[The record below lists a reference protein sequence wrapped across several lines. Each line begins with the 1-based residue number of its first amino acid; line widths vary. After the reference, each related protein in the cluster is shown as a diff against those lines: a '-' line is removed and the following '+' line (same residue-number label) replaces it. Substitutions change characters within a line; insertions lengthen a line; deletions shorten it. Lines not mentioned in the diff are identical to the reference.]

1 MSAQVKAVAR
11 RRRDRA
17 DEPTATRALQ
27 ALQSDHVHVRQ
38 ERCLLV
44 RNRNA
49 ECLRCAQA
57 CTSGCISYNEQ
68 TKMLEID
75 QARCVGCGTCATA
88 CPTCALEARDPNDT
102 ELLARLQDALNA
114 SASKTVA
121 IACEK
126 AGIAQD
132 ERAVRLTCLGRIDES
147 ALLQLAAWGAREV
160 TLTCGSCSACEHKP
174 GRAVVEEVC
183 ESANTL
189 LGLWGST
196 MHVELKEVERAAE
209 PTGLPAQET
218 RADRTATHGK
228 IAQVDQQIRTACAD
242 RAATQ
247 SAIEQADQQIR
258 TAGTDN
264 AVEQGTATRDEG
276 RLDFSDETDAGRTAT
291 QSEVEQVNQLIQSA
305 GAGKVAE
312 HDTATRDEDRPN
324 LSDEASNGEA
334 TTTDQVNRPL
344 KRLKVMAD
352 GTLPHF
358 VPDRRERLLDALA
371 DLGEGPTDS
380 RAMARTRLWGH
391 VVIDTDKCTS
401 CRMCATF
408 CPTGAI
414 VKFDAP
420 DGTFGVDHYAADC
433 VKCLCCQ
440 TICRAQAIVVEDAV
454 PANVLVNA
462 VPERHVMRPVR
473 VPKGGVHSIMNSMR
487 DLLGLPEVFER

>member
-1 MSAQVKAVAR
+1 MSAQVKAMAR
-11 RRRDRA
+11 RRRDQA
-17 DEPTATRALQ
+17 DEPSVTRALQ
-27 ALQSDHVHVRQ
+27 ALQSDHVHVCQ

-68 TKMLEID
+68 TKMLDID

-102 ELLARLQDALNA
+102 ELLACLQGALNA
-114 SASKTVA
+114 SASKRVA
-121 IACEK
+121 IVCEK
-126 AGIAQD
+126 AGIAQN
-132 ERAVRLTCLGRIDES
+132 ECTVRLTCLGRIDES
-147 ALLQLAAWGAREV
+147 ALIQLAAWGAREV
-160 TLTCGSCSACEHKP
+160 TLTCGACNACEHKP
-174 GRAVVEEVC
+174 GRTVVEEVC

-189 LGLWGST
+189 LGLWDGT
-196 MHVELKEVERAAE
+196 MHVELKEVGPAAE

-228 IAQVDQQIRTACAD
+228 IAQVDQQIQTACAD
-242 RAATQ
+242 
-247 SAIEQADQQIR
+247 
-258 TAGTDN
+258 
-264 AVEQGTATRDEG
+264 
-276 RLDFSDETDAGRTAT
+276 
-291 QSEVEQVNQLIQSA
+291 
-305 GAGKVAE
+305 KVAE
-312 HDTATRDEDRPN
+312 HDTATRDGGRPN
-324 LSDEASNGEA
+324 LSAEASDDKA
-334 TTTDQVNRPL
+334 DATDQVDRPL

-371 DLGEGPTDS
+371 DLGEGPMDS
-380 RAMARTRLWGH
+380 QAMARTRLWGH

-420 DGTFGVDHYAADC
+420 DGTFGIDHYAADC

-440 TICRAQAIVVEDAV
+440 TICRSQAIVVEDTV

-462 VPERHVMRPVR
+462 VPERHVMHPVR

>member
-1 MSAQVKAVAR
+1 MSAQVKAMAR
-11 RRRDRA
+11 RRRDQA
-17 DEPTATRALQ
+17 DEPTVTRALQ
-27 ALQSDHVHVRQ
+27 ALQSDHVHVCQ

-68 TKMLEID
+68 TKMLDID

-102 ELLARLQDALNA
+102 ELLACLQGALNA
-114 SASKTVA
+114 SASKRVA
-121 IACEK
+121 IVCEK
-126 AGIAQD
+126 AGIAQN
-132 ERAVRLTCLGRIDES
+132 ECTVRLTCLGRIDES
-147 ALLQLAAWGAREV
+147 ALIQLAAWGAREV
-160 TLTCGSCSACEHKP
+160 TLTCGACNACEHKP
-174 GRAVVEEVC
+174 GRTVVEEVC

-189 LGLWGST
+189 LGLWDGT
-196 MHVELKEVERAAE
+196 MHVELKEVGPAAE

-228 IAQVDQQIRTACAD
+228 IAQVDQQIQTACAD
-242 RAATQ
+242 RTATQ
-247 SAIEQADQQIR
+247 SAI
-258 TAGTDN
+258 
-264 AVEQGTATRDEG
+264 
-276 RLDFSDETDAGRTAT
+276 
-291 QSEVEQVNQLIQSA
+291 EQVNQLIQSA
-305 GAGKVAE
+305 DAGKVAE
-312 HDTATRDEDRPN
+312 HDTATRDGDRPN
-324 LSDEASNGEA
+324 LSAEASDDKA
-334 TTTDQVNRPL
+334 AATDQVDRPL

-371 DLGEGPTDS
+371 DLGEGPMDS
-380 RAMARTRLWGH
+380 QAMARTRLWGH

-420 DGTFGVDHYAADC
+420 DGTFGIDHYAADC

-440 TICRAQAIVVEDAV
+440 TICRSQAIVVEDTV

-462 VPERHVMRPVR
+462 VPERHVMHPVR

>member
-1 MSAQVKAVAR
+1 MSAQVKAMAR
-11 RRRDRA
+11 RRRDQA
-17 DEPTATRALQ
+17 DEPTVTRALQ
-27 ALQSDHVHVRQ
+27 ALQSDHVHVCQ

-68 TKMLEID
+68 TKMLDID

-102 ELLARLQDALNA
+102 ELLARLQGALTA
-114 SASKTVA
+114 SASKRVA
-121 IACEK
+121 IVCEK
-126 AGIAQD
+126 AGIAQN
-132 ERAVRLTCLGRIDES
+132 ECTVRLTCLGRIDES
-147 ALLQLAAWGAREV
+147 ALIQLAAWGAREV
-160 TLTCGSCSACEHKP
+160 TLTCGACNACEHKP
-174 GRAVVEEVC
+174 GRTVVEEVC

-189 LGLWGST
+189 LGLWDGT
-196 MHVELKEVERAAE
+196 MHVELKEVGPAAE

-228 IAQVDQQIRTACAD
+228 IAQVDQQIQTACAD
-242 RAATQ
+242 RTATQ
-247 SAIEQADQQIR
+247 SAI
-258 TAGTDN
+258 
-264 AVEQGTATRDEG
+264 
-276 RLDFSDETDAGRTAT
+276 
-291 QSEVEQVNQLIQSA
+291 EQVNQLIQSA

-312 HDTATRDEDRPN
+312 HDTATRDGDRPN
-324 LSDEASNGEA
+324 LSTEASDDKA
-334 TTTDQVNRPL
+334 AATDQVDRPL

-380 RAMARTRLWGH
+380 QAMARTRLWGH

-420 DGTFGVDHYAADC
+420 DGTFGIDHYAADC

-440 TICRAQAIVVEDAV
+440 TICRSQAIVVEDTV

-462 VPERHVMRPVR
+462 VPERHVMHPVR

>member
-1 MSAQVKAVAR
+1 MSAQVKAMAR
-11 RRRDRA
+11 RRRDQA
-17 DEPTATRALQ
+17 DEPTVTRALQ
-27 ALQSDHVHVRQ
+27 ALQSDHVHVCQ

-68 TKMLEID
+68 TKMLDID

-102 ELLARLQDALNA
+102 ELLACLQGALNA
-114 SASKTVA
+114 SASKRVA
-121 IACEK
+121 IVCEK
-126 AGIAQD
+126 AGIAQN
-132 ERAVRLTCLGRIDES
+132 ECTVRLTCLGRIDES
-147 ALLQLAAWGAREV
+147 ALIQLAAWGAREV
-160 TLTCGSCSACEHKP
+160 TLTCGACNACEHKP
-174 GRAVVEEVC
+174 GRTVVEEVC

-189 LGLWGST
+189 LGLWDGT
-196 MHVELKEVERAAE
+196 MHVELKEVGPAAE

-228 IAQVDQQIRTACAD
+228 IAQVDQQIQTACAD
-242 RAATQ
+242 RTATQ
-247 SAIEQADQQIR
+247 SAI
-258 TAGTDN
+258 
-264 AVEQGTATRDEG
+264 
-276 RLDFSDETDAGRTAT
+276 
-291 QSEVEQVNQLIQSA
+291 EQVNQLIQSA
-305 GAGKVAE
+305 GASKVAE
-312 HDTATRDEDRPN
+312 HDTATRDGDRPN
-324 LSDEASNGEA
+324 LSAEASDDKA
-334 TTTDQVNRPL
+334 AATDQVDRPL

-371 DLGEGPTDS
+371 DLGEGPTNS
-380 RAMARTRLWGH
+380 QTMARTRLWGH

-420 DGTFGVDHYAADC
+420 DGTFGIDHYAADC

-440 TICRAQAIVVEDAV
+440 TICRSQAIVVEDTV

-462 VPERHVMRPVR
+462 VPERHVMHPVR

>member
-68 TKMLEID
+68 TKMLDID

-102 ELLARLQDALNA
+102 ELLARLQGALNA

-160 TLTCGSCSACEHKP
+160 ALTCGPCDTCEHKP
-174 GRAVVEEVC
+174 GRTVVEEVR
-183 ESANTL
+183 ESANAL
-189 LGLWGST
+189 LGLWDST

-209 PTGLPAQET
+209 QNAPHAQKT
-218 RADRTATHGK
+218 DTSNASA
-228 IAQVDQQIRTACAD
+228 
-242 RAATQ
+242 Q
-247 SAIEQADQQIR
+247 SASGQVDQQIR

-264 AVEQGTATRDEG
+264 AVKRGTTTQDEG
-276 RLDFSDETDAGRTAT
+276 RLDFSDETDAGRTVA
-291 QSEVEQVNQLIQSA
+291 QNEVEQVNQLIQSA
-305 GAGKVAE
+305 GADKVAE
-312 HDTATRDEDRPN
+312 QGTATRDGDGAN
-324 LSDEASNGEA
+324 LSDEVNDGEA
-334 TTTDQVNRPL
+334 TTTDQVDRPL

-371 DLGEGPTDS
+371 DLGEGPSDS
-380 RAMARTRLWGH
+380 QAMARTRLWGH

-440 TICRAQAIVVEDAV
+440 AICRTQAIVVEDAV

>member
-1 MSAQVKAVAR
+1 MSAQVKAMAR
-11 RRRDRA
+11 RRRDCA

-27 ALQSDHVHVRQ
+27 ALQSDHVHVCQ

-68 TKMLEID
+68 TKMLDID
-75 QARCVGCGTCATA
+75 QARCMGCGTCATA

-102 ELLARLQDALNA
+102 ELLARLQGALNA

-160 TLTCGSCSACEHKP
+160 TLTCGPCNACEHKP
-174 GRAVVEEVC
+174 GRVVVEEVC

-189 LGLWGST
+189 LSLWDST

-209 PTGLPAQET
+209 QAGLPVQET
-218 RADRTATHGK
+218 DTDGTATQSEIERADQQIQAADTGRAATHGEIAQLGQQLQTACADRTAIQSET
-228 IAQVDQQIRTACAD
+228 AQVDQQI
-242 RAATQ
+242 Q
-247 SAIEQADQQIR
+247 
-258 TAGTDN
+258 TAGTDKV
-264 AVEQGTATRDEG
+264 AEQSTATRDG
-276 RLDFSDETDAGRTAT
+276 D
-291 QSEVEQVNQLIQSA
+291 
-305 GAGKVAE
+305 GA
-312 HDTATRDEDRPN
+312 N
-324 LSDEASNGEA
+324 LSDEASDGE
-334 TTTDQVNRPL
+334 TTATDQVDRPL

-414 VKFDAP
+414 VKFDTP

>member
-1 MSAQVKAVAR
+1 MSAQVKAMAR
-11 RRRDRA
+11 RRRDQA
-17 DEPTATRALQ
+17 DEPTVTRALQ
-27 ALQSDHVHVRQ
+27 ALQSDHVHVCQ

-68 TKMLEID
+68 TKMLDID

-102 ELLARLQDALNA
+102 ELLACLQGALNA
-114 SASKTVA
+114 SASKRVA
-121 IACEK
+121 IVCEK
-126 AGIAQD
+126 AGIAQN
-132 ERAVRLTCLGRIDES
+132 ECTVRLTCLGRIDES
-147 ALLQLAAWGAREV
+147 ALIQLAAWGAREV
-160 TLTCGSCSACEHKP
+160 TLTCGACNACEHKP
-174 GRAVVEEVC
+174 GRTVVEEVC

-189 LGLWGST
+189 LGLWDGT
-196 MHVELKEVERAAE
+196 MHVELKEVGPAAE

-228 IAQVDQQIRTACAD
+228 IAQVDQQIQTACAD
-242 RAATQ
+242 RTATQ
-247 SAIEQADQQIR
+247 SAI
-258 TAGTDN
+258 
-264 AVEQGTATRDEG
+264 
-276 RLDFSDETDAGRTAT
+276 
-291 QSEVEQVNQLIQSA
+291 EQVNQLIQSA
-305 GAGKVAE
+305 DAGKVAE
-312 HDTATRDEDRPN
+312 HDTATRDGDRPN
-324 LSDEASNGEA
+324 LSAEASDDKA
-334 TTTDQVNRPL
+334 AATDQVDRPL

-371 DLGEGPTDS
+371 DLGEGPTNS
-380 RAMARTRLWGH
+380 QTMARTRLWGH

-420 DGTFGVDHYAADC
+420 DGTFGIDHYAADC

-440 TICRAQAIVVEDAV
+440 TICRSQAIVVEDTV

-462 VPERHVMRPVR
+462 VPERHVMHPVR

>member
-1 MSAQVKAVAR
+1 MSAQVKAMAR

-17 DEPTATRALQ
+17 DEPTVTRALQ
-27 ALQSDHVHVRQ
+27 ALQSDHVHVCQ

-68 TKMLEID
+68 TKMIDID

-102 ELLARLQDALNA
+102 ELLACLQGALNA
-114 SASKTVA
+114 SASKRVA
-121 IACEK
+121 IVCEK
-126 AGIAQD
+126 AGIAQN
-132 ERAVRLTCLGRIDES
+132 ECTLRLTCLGRIDES
-147 ALLQLAAWGAREV
+147 ALIQLAAWGAREV
-160 TLTCGSCSACEHKP
+160 TLTCGACNACEHKP
-174 GRAVVEEVC
+174 GRTVVEEVC

-189 LGLWGST
+189 LGLWDGT
-196 MHVELKEVERAAE
+196 MHVELKEVGPAAE

-218 RADRTATHGK
+218 RADSTATHGK
-228 IAQVDQQIRTACAD
+228 IAQVDQQIQTACAD
-242 RAATQ
+242 RTATQ
-247 SAIEQADQQIR
+247 SAIEQ
-258 TAGTDN
+258 
-264 AVEQGTATRDEG
+264 
-276 RLDFSDETDAGRTAT
+276 
-291 QSEVEQVNQLIQSA
+291 VNQLIQTA
-305 GAGKVAE
+305 CAGKVAE
-312 HDTATRDEDRPN
+312 HDTATRDGDRPN
-324 LSDEASNGEA
+324 LSAEASDDKA
-334 TTTDQVNRPL
+334 AATDQVDRPL

-371 DLGEGPTDS
+371 DLGEGPMDS
-380 RAMARTRLWGH
+380 QAMARTRLWGH

-420 DGTFGVDHYAADC
+420 DGTFGIDHYAADC

-440 TICRAQAIVVEDAV
+440 TICRSQAIVVEDTV

-462 VPERHVMRPVR
+462 VPERHVMHPVR

>member
-17 DEPTATRALQ
+17 DEPTVTHALQ
-27 ALQSDHVHVRQ
+27 ALQSDHVHVCQ

-68 TKMLEID
+68 TKMLDID

-102 ELLARLQDALNA
+102 ELLARLQGALTT
-114 SASKTVA
+114 SASKRIA

-126 AGIAQD
+126 AGVPQD
-132 ERAVRLTCLGRIDES
+132 ECTVRLTCLGRIDES

-160 TLTCGSCSACEHKP
+160 TLTCGACNACEHKP
-174 GRAVVEEVC
+174 GRTVVEEVC
-183 ESANTL
+183 KSANTL
-189 LGLWGST
+189 LGLWDST
-196 MHVELKEVERAAE
+196 MHVELKEVGPAAE

-228 IAQVDQQIRTACAD
+228 IAQVDQQIQTACAD
-242 RAATQ
+242 RTATQ
-247 SAIEQADQQIR
+247 SAI
-258 TAGTDN
+258 
-264 AVEQGTATRDEG
+264 
-276 RLDFSDETDAGRTAT
+276 
-291 QSEVEQVNQLIQSA
+291 EQVNQLIQSA

-312 HDTATRDEDRPN
+312 HDTATRDGDRPN
-324 LSDEASNGEA
+324 LSAEASDDKA
-334 TTTDQVNRPL
+334 AATDQVNRPL

-380 RAMARTRLWGH
+380 QAMARTRLWGH

-414 VKFDAP
+414 VKFDTP
-420 DGTFGVDHYAADC
+420 DGTFGIDHYAADC

-440 TICRAQAIVVEDAV
+440 TICRAQAIVVEDTV
-454 PANVLVNA
+454 PTNVLVNA
-462 VPERHVMRPVR
+462 VPERHIMRPVR

>member
-1 MSAQVKAVAR
+1 MSAHVKAMAR
-11 RRRDRA
+11 RRRDQA
-17 DEPTATRALQ
+17 DEPTVTRALQ
-27 ALQSDHVHVRQ
+27 ALQSDHVHVCQ

-68 TKMLEID
+68 TKMIDID

-102 ELLARLQDALNA
+102 ELLACLQGALNA
-114 SASKTVA
+114 SASKRVA
-121 IACEK
+121 IVCEK
-126 AGIAQD
+126 AGIAQN
-132 ERAVRLTCLGRIDES
+132 ECTVRLTCLGRIDES
-147 ALLQLAAWGAREV
+147 ALIQLAAWGAREV
-160 TLTCGSCSACEHKP
+160 TLTCGACNACEHKP
-174 GRAVVEEVC
+174 GRTVVEEVC

-189 LGLWGST
+189 LGLWDGT
-196 MHVELKEVERAAE
+196 MHVELKEVGPAAE

-228 IAQVDQQIRTACAD
+228 IAQVDQQIQTACAD
-242 RAATQ
+242 RTATQ
-247 SAIEQADQQIR
+247 SAI
-258 TAGTDN
+258 
-264 AVEQGTATRDEG
+264 
-276 RLDFSDETDAGRTAT
+276 
-291 QSEVEQVNQLIQSA
+291 EQVNQLIQSA
-305 GAGKVAE
+305 DAGKVAE
-312 HDTATRDEDRPN
+312 HDTATRDGGRPN
-324 LSDEASNGEA
+324 LSAEASDDKA
-334 TTTDQVNRPL
+334 AATDQVDRPL

-371 DLGEGPTDS
+371 DLGEGPMDS
-380 RAMARTRLWGH
+380 QAMARTRLWGH

-420 DGTFGVDHYAADC
+420 DGTFGIDHYAADC

-440 TICRAQAIVVEDAV
+440 TICRSQAIVVEDTV

-462 VPERHVMRPVR
+462 VPERHVMHPVR

>member
-68 TKMLEID
+68 TKVLEID

-102 ELLARLQDALNA
+102 ELLARLQGALNA
-114 SASKTVA
+114 SAPKTIA

-132 ERAVRLTCLGRIDES
+132 ERAIRLTCLGRIDES

-160 TLTCGSCSACEHKP
+160 ALTCGPCDTCEHKP
-174 GRAVVEEVC
+174 GRTVVEEVC

-189 LGLWGST
+189 LGLWDGT

-209 PTGLPAQET
+209 QAGLPAQET
-218 RADRTATHGK
+218 DADGTAAQSE
-228 IAQVDQQIRTACAD
+228 IAQVDQQIQTADAG
-242 RAATQ
+242 RAATHGEIAQANQQIQ
-247 SAIEQADQQIR
+247 SADAGKAATHGEIAQVDQQIQ
-258 TAGTDN
+258 TAGTDKV
-264 AVEQGTATRDEG
+264 AEQGTATRDG
-276 RLDFSDETDAGRTAT
+276 D
-291 QSEVEQVNQLIQSA
+291 
-305 GAGKVAE
+305 GA
-312 HDTATRDEDRPN
+312 N
-324 LSDEASNGEA
+324 LSDEVNDGETA
-334 TTTDQVNRPL
+334 ATDQVDRPL

-371 DLGEGPTDS
+371 DLGEGPSDS
-380 RAMARTRLWGH
+380 QAMARTRLWGH

-440 TICRAQAIVVEDAV
+440 AICRTQAIVVEDAV

>member
-1 MSAQVKAVAR
+1 MSAQVKAMAR

-17 DEPTATRALQ
+17 DEPTVTRALQ
-27 ALQSDHVHVRQ
+27 ALQSDHVHVCQ

-68 TKMLEID
+68 TKMIDID

-102 ELLARLQDALNA
+102 ELLACLQGALNA
-114 SASKTVA
+114 SASKRVA
-121 IACEK
+121 IVCEK
-126 AGIAQD
+126 AGIAQN
-132 ERAVRLTCLGRIDES
+132 ECTVRLTCLGRIDES

-160 TLTCGSCSACEHKP
+160 TLTCGACNACEHKP
-174 GRAVVEEVC
+174 GRTVVEEVC

-189 LGLWGST
+189 LGLWDGT
-196 MHVELKEVERAAE
+196 MHVELKEVGPAAE

-228 IAQVDQQIRTACAD
+228 IAQVDQQIQTACAD
-242 RAATQ
+242 RTATQ
-247 SAIEQADQQIR
+247 SAI
-258 TAGTDN
+258 
-264 AVEQGTATRDEG
+264 
-276 RLDFSDETDAGRTAT
+276 
-291 QSEVEQVNQLIQSA
+291 EQVNQLIQSA
-305 GAGKVAE
+305 DAGKVAE
-312 HDTATRDEDRPN
+312 HDTATRDGGRPN
-324 LSDEASNGEA
+324 LSAEASDDKA
-334 TTTDQVNRPL
+334 AATDQVDRPL

-371 DLGEGPTDS
+371 DLGEGPMDS
-380 RAMARTRLWGH
+380 QAMARTRLWGH

-420 DGTFGVDHYAADC
+420 DGTFGIDHYAADC

-440 TICRAQAIVVEDAV
+440 TICRSQAIVVEDTV

-462 VPERHVMRPVR
+462 VPERHVMHPVR

>member
-1 MSAQVKAVAR
+1 MSAQVKAMAR
-11 RRRDRA
+11 RRRDQA
-17 DEPTATRALQ
+17 DEPTVTRALQ
-27 ALQSDHVHVRQ
+27 ALQSDHVHVCQ

-68 TKMLEID
+68 TKMIDID

-102 ELLARLQDALNA
+102 ELLARLQGALTA
-114 SASKTVA
+114 SASKRVA
-121 IACEK
+121 IVCEK
-126 AGIAQD
+126 AGIAQN
-132 ERAVRLTCLGRIDES
+132 ECTVRLTCLGRIDES
-147 ALLQLAAWGAREV
+147 ALIQLAAWGAREV
-160 TLTCGSCSACEHKP
+160 TLTCGACNACEHKP
-174 GRAVVEEVC
+174 GRTVVEEVC

-189 LGLWGST
+189 LGLWDGT
-196 MHVELKEVERAAE
+196 MHVELKEVGPAAE

-228 IAQVDQQIRTACAD
+228 IAQVDQQIQTACAD
-242 RAATQ
+242 RTATQ
-247 SAIEQADQQIR
+247 SAI
-258 TAGTDN
+258 
-264 AVEQGTATRDEG
+264 
-276 RLDFSDETDAGRTAT
+276 
-291 QSEVEQVNQLIQSA
+291 EQVNQLIQSA
-305 GAGKVAE
+305 DAGKVAE
-312 HDTATRDEDRPN
+312 HDTATRDGGRPN
-324 LSDEASNGEA
+324 LSAEASDDKA
-334 TTTDQVNRPL
+334 AATDQVDRPL

-371 DLGEGPTDS
+371 DLGEGPMDS
-380 RAMARTRLWGH
+380 QAMARTRLWGH

-420 DGTFGVDHYAADC
+420 DGTFGIDHYAADC

-440 TICRAQAIVVEDAV
+440 TICRSQAIVVEDTV
-454 PANVLVNA
+454 TANVLVNA
-462 VPERHVMRPVR
+462 VPERHVMHPVR

>member
-1 MSAQVKAVAR
+1 MSAQVKAMAR
-11 RRRDRA
+11 RRRDQA
-17 DEPTATRALQ
+17 DEPSVTRALQ
-27 ALQSDHVHVRQ
+27 ALQSDHVHVCQ

-68 TKMLEID
+68 TKMLDID

-102 ELLARLQDALNA
+102 ELLACLQGALNA
-114 SASKTVA
+114 SASKRVA
-121 IACEK
+121 IVCEK
-126 AGIAQD
+126 AGIAQN
-132 ERAVRLTCLGRIDES
+132 ECTVRLTCLGRIDES
-147 ALLQLAAWGAREV
+147 ALIQLAAWGAREV
-160 TLTCGSCSACEHKP
+160 TLTCGACNACEHKP
-174 GRAVVEEVC
+174 GRTVVEEVC

-189 LGLWGST
+189 LGLWDGT
-196 MHVELKEVERAAE
+196 MHVELKEVGPAAE

-228 IAQVDQQIRTACAD
+228 IAQVDQQIQTACAD
-242 RAATQ
+242 RTATQ
-247 SAIEQADQQIR
+247 SAIEQ
-258 TAGTDN
+258 
-264 AVEQGTATRDEG
+264 
-276 RLDFSDETDAGRTAT
+276 
-291 QSEVEQVNQLIQSA
+291 VNQPIQSA
-305 GAGKVAE
+305 DAGKVAE
-312 HDTATRDEDRPN
+312 HDTATRDGGRPN
-324 LSDEASNGEA
+324 LSAEASDDKA
-334 TTTDQVNRPL
+334 AATDQVDRPL

-371 DLGEGPTDS
+371 DLGEGPMDS
-380 RAMARTRLWGH
+380 QTMARTRLWGH

-420 DGTFGVDHYAADC
+420 DGTFGIDHYAADC

-440 TICRAQAIVVEDAV
+440 TICRSQAIVVEDTV

-462 VPERHVMRPVR
+462 VPERHVMHPVR

>member
-1 MSAQVKAVAR
+1 MSAQVKAMAR

-17 DEPTATRALQ
+17 DEPTVTRALQ
-27 ALQSDHVHVRQ
+27 ALQSDHVHVCQ

-68 TKMLEID
+68 TKMIDID

-102 ELLARLQDALNA
+102 ELLACLQGALNA
-114 SASKTVA
+114 SASKRVA
-121 IACEK
+121 IVCEK
-126 AGIAQD
+126 AGIAHN
-132 ERAVRLTCLGRIDES
+132 ECTVRLTCLGRIDES
-147 ALLQLAAWGAREV
+147 ALIQLAAWGAREV
-160 TLTCGSCSACEHKP
+160 TLTCGACNACEHKP
-174 GRAVVEEVC
+174 GRTVVEEVC

-189 LGLWGST
+189 LGLWDGT
-196 MHVELKEVERAAE
+196 MHVELKEVGPAAE

-228 IAQVDQQIRTACAD
+228 IAQVDQQIQTACAD
-242 RAATQ
+242 RTATQ
-247 SAIEQADQQIR
+247 SAI
-258 TAGTDN
+258 
-264 AVEQGTATRDEG
+264 
-276 RLDFSDETDAGRTAT
+276 
-291 QSEVEQVNQLIQSA
+291 EQVNQLIQSA

-312 HDTATRDEDRPN
+312 HDTATRDGDRPN
-324 LSDEASNGEA
+324 LSAEASDDKA
-334 TTTDQVNRPL
+334 AATDQVDRPL

-371 DLGEGPTDS
+371 DLGEGPMDS
-380 RAMARTRLWGH
+380 QAMARTRLWGH

-420 DGTFGVDHYAADC
+420 DGTFGIDHYAADC

-440 TICRAQAIVVEDAV
+440 TICRSQAIVVEDTV

-462 VPERHVMRPVR
+462 VPERHVMHPVR

>member
-1 MSAQVKAVAR
+1 MSAQVKAMAR

-17 DEPTATRALQ
+17 DEPTVTRALQ
-27 ALQSDHVHVRQ
+27 ALQSDHVHVCQ

-68 TKMLEID
+68 TKMIDID

-102 ELLARLQDALNA
+102 ELLACLQGALNA
-114 SASKTVA
+114 SASKRVA
-121 IACEK
+121 IVCEK
-126 AGIAQD
+126 AGIAQN
-132 ERAVRLTCLGRIDES
+132 ECTVRLTCLGRIDES
-147 ALLQLAAWGAREV
+147 ALIQLAAWGAREV
-160 TLTCGSCSACEHKP
+160 TLTCGACNACEHKP
-174 GRAVVEEVC
+174 GRTVVEEVC

-189 LGLWGST
+189 LGLWDGT
-196 MHVELKEVERAAE
+196 MHVELKEVGPAAE

-228 IAQVDQQIRTACAD
+228 IAQVDQQIQTACAD
-242 RAATQ
+242 RTATQ
-247 SAIEQADQQIR
+247 SAI
-258 TAGTDN
+258 
-264 AVEQGTATRDEG
+264 
-276 RLDFSDETDAGRTAT
+276 
-291 QSEVEQVNQLIQSA
+291 EQVNQLIQSA

-312 HDTATRDEDRPN
+312 HDTATRDGDRPN
-324 LSDEASNGEA
+324 LSAEASDDKA
-334 TTTDQVNRPL
+334 AATDQVDRPL

-371 DLGEGPTDS
+371 DLGEGPMDS
-380 RAMARTRLWGH
+380 QAMARTRLWGH

-420 DGTFGVDHYAADC
+420 DGTFGIDHYAADC

-440 TICRAQAIVVEDAV
+440 TICRSQAIVVEDTV

-462 VPERHVMRPVR
+462 VPERHVMHPVR

>member
-1 MSAQVKAVAR
+1 MSAQVKAMAR

-17 DEPTATRALQ
+17 DEPTVTRALQ
-27 ALQSDHVHVRQ
+27 ALQSDHVHVCQ

-68 TKMLEID
+68 TKMLDID

-102 ELLARLQDALNA
+102 ELLACLQGALTA
-114 SASKTVA
+114 SASKRVA
-121 IACEK
+121 IVCEK
-126 AGIAQD
+126 AGIAQN
-132 ERAVRLTCLGRIDES
+132 ECTVRLTCLGRIDES
-147 ALLQLAAWGAREV
+147 ALIQLAAWGAREV
-160 TLTCGSCSACEHKP
+160 TLTCGACNACEHKP
-174 GRAVVEEVC
+174 GRTVVEEVC

-189 LGLWGST
+189 LGLWDGT
-196 MHVELKEVERAAE
+196 MHVELKEVGPAAE

-228 IAQVDQQIRTACAD
+228 IAQVDQQIQTACAD
-242 RAATQ
+242 RTATQ
-247 SAIEQADQQIR
+247 SAI
-258 TAGTDN
+258 
-264 AVEQGTATRDEG
+264 
-276 RLDFSDETDAGRTAT
+276 
-291 QSEVEQVNQLIQSA
+291 EQVNQLIQSA
-305 GAGKVAE
+305 DAGKVAE
-312 HDTATRDEDRPN
+312 HDTATRDGGRPN
-324 LSDEASNGEA
+324 LSAEASDDKA
-334 TTTDQVNRPL
+334 AATDQVDRPL

-371 DLGEGPTDS
+371 DLGEGPMDS
-380 RAMARTRLWGH
+380 QAMARTRLWGH

-420 DGTFGVDHYAADC
+420 DGTFGIDHYAADC

-440 TICRAQAIVVEDAV
+440 TICRSQAIVVEDTV

-462 VPERHVMRPVR
+462 VPERHVMHPVR

>member
-1 MSAQVKAVAR
+1 MSAQVKAMAR
-11 RRRDRA
+11 RRRDCA

-27 ALQSDHVHVRQ
+27 ALQSDHVHVCQ

-68 TKMLEID
+68 TKMLDID
-75 QARCVGCGTCATA
+75 QTRCMGCGTCATA

-102 ELLARLQDALNA
+102 ELLARLQGALNA

-160 TLTCGSCSACEHKP
+160 TLTCGPCNACEHKP
-174 GRAVVEEVC
+174 GRVVVEEVC

-189 LGLWGST
+189 LSLWDST

-209 PTGLPAQET
+209 QAGLPVQET
-218 RADRTATHGK
+218 DTDGTATQSEIERADQQIQAADTGRAATHGEIAQLGQQLQTACADRTAIQSET
-228 IAQVDQQIRTACAD
+228 AQVDQQI
-242 RAATQ
+242 Q
-247 SAIEQADQQIR
+247 
-258 TAGTDN
+258 TAGTDKV
-264 AVEQGTATRDEG
+264 AEQSTATRDG
-276 RLDFSDETDAGRTAT
+276 D
-291 QSEVEQVNQLIQSA
+291 
-305 GAGKVAE
+305 GA
-312 HDTATRDEDRPN
+312 N
-324 LSDEASNGEA
+324 LSDEASDGE
-334 TTTDQVNRPL
+334 TTATDQVDRPL

-414 VKFDAP
+414 VKFDTP

>member
-1 MSAQVKAVAR
+1 MSAQVKAMAR
-11 RRRDRA
+11 RRRDQA
-17 DEPTATRALQ
+17 DEPTVTRALQ
-27 ALQSDHVHVRQ
+27 ALQSDHVHVCQ

-68 TKMLEID
+68 TKMIDID

-102 ELLARLQDALNA
+102 ELLACLQGALNA
-114 SASKTVA
+114 SASKRVA
-121 IACEK
+121 IVCEK
-126 AGIAQD
+126 AGIAQN
-132 ERAVRLTCLGRIDES
+132 ECTVRLTCLGRIDES
-147 ALLQLAAWGAREV
+147 ALIQLAAWGAREV
-160 TLTCGSCSACEHKP
+160 TLTCGACNACEHKP
-174 GRAVVEEVC
+174 GRTVVEEVC

-189 LGLWGST
+189 LGLWDGT
-196 MHVELKEVERAAE
+196 MHVELKEVGPAAE

-228 IAQVDQQIRTACAD
+228 IAQVDQQIQTACAD
-242 RAATQ
+242 RTATQ
-247 SAIEQADQQIR
+247 SAI
-258 TAGTDN
+258 
-264 AVEQGTATRDEG
+264 
-276 RLDFSDETDAGRTAT
+276 
-291 QSEVEQVNQLIQSA
+291 EQVNQLIQSA

-312 HDTATRDEDRPN
+312 HDTATRDGDRPN
-324 LSDEASNGEA
+324 LSAEASDDKA
-334 TTTDQVNRPL
+334 AVTDQVDRPL

-371 DLGEGPTDS
+371 DLGEGPMDS
-380 RAMARTRLWGH
+380 QAMARTRLWGH

-420 DGTFGVDHYAADC
+420 DGTFGIDHYAADC

-440 TICRAQAIVVEDAV
+440 TICRSQAIVVEDTV

-462 VPERHVMRPVR
+462 VPERHVMHPVR

>member
-1 MSAQVKAVAR
+1 MSAQVKAMAR
-11 RRRDRA
+11 RRRDQA
-17 DEPTATRALQ
+17 DEPSVTRALQ
-27 ALQSDHVHVRQ
+27 ALQSDHVHVCQ

-68 TKMLEID
+68 TKMLDID

-102 ELLARLQDALNA
+102 ELLACLQGALTT
-114 SASKTVA
+114 SASKRVA
-121 IACEK
+121 IVCEK
-126 AGIAQD
+126 AGIAQN
-132 ERAVRLTCLGRIDES
+132 ECTVRLTCLGRIDES
-147 ALLQLAAWGAREV
+147 ALIQLAAWGAREV
-160 TLTCGSCSACEHKP
+160 TLTCGACNACEHKP
-174 GRAVVEEVC
+174 GRTVVEEVC

-189 LGLWGST
+189 LGLWDGT
-196 MHVELKEVERAAE
+196 MHVELKEVGPAAE

-228 IAQVDQQIRTACAD
+228 IAQVDQQIQTACAD
-242 RAATQ
+242 RTATQ
-247 SAIEQADQQIR
+247 SAI
-258 TAGTDN
+258 
-264 AVEQGTATRDEG
+264 
-276 RLDFSDETDAGRTAT
+276 
-291 QSEVEQVNQLIQSA
+291 EQVNQLIQSA

-312 HDTATRDEDRPN
+312 HDTATRDGDRPN
-324 LSDEASNGEA
+324 LSAEASDDKA
-334 TTTDQVNRPL
+334 AATDQVDRPL

-380 RAMARTRLWGH
+380 QAMARTRLWGH

-420 DGTFGVDHYAADC
+420 DGTFGIDHYAADC

-440 TICRAQAIVVEDAV
+440 TICRSQAIVVEDTV

-462 VPERHVMRPVR
+462 VPERHVMHPVR

>member
-1 MSAQVKAVAR
+1 MSAQVKAMAR
-11 RRRDRA
+11 RRRDQA
-17 DEPTATRALQ
+17 DEPTVTRALQ
-27 ALQSDHVHVRQ
+27 ALQSDHVHVCQ

-68 TKMLEID
+68 TKMIDID

-102 ELLARLQDALNA
+102 ELLACLQGALNA
-114 SASKTVA
+114 SASKRVA
-121 IACEK
+121 IVCEK
-126 AGIAQD
+126 AGIAQN
-132 ERAVRLTCLGRIDES
+132 ECTVRLTCLGRIDES

-160 TLTCGSCSACEHKP
+160 TLTCGACNACEHKP
-174 GRAVVEEVC
+174 GRTVVEEVC

-189 LGLWGST
+189 LGLWDGT
-196 MHVELKEVERAAE
+196 MHVELKEVGPAAE

-228 IAQVDQQIRTACAD
+228 IAQVDQQIQTAC
-242 RAATQ
+242 
-247 SAIEQADQQIR
+247 
-258 TAGTDN
+258 
-264 AVEQGTATRDEG
+264 
-276 RLDFSDETDAGRTAT
+276 
-291 QSEVEQVNQLIQSA
+291 
-305 GAGKVAE
+305 AGKVAE
-312 HDTATRDEDRPN
+312 HDTATRDGDRPN
-324 LSDEASNGEA
+324 LSAEASDDKA
-334 TTTDQVNRPL
+334 AATDQVDRPL

-371 DLGEGPTDS
+371 DLGEGPTNS
-380 RAMARTRLWGH
+380 QTMARTRLWGH

-420 DGTFGVDHYAADC
+420 DGTFGIDHYAADC

-440 TICRAQAIVVEDAV
+440 TICRSQAIVVEDTV

-462 VPERHVMRPVR
+462 VPERHVMHPVR

>member
-27 ALQSDHVHVRQ
+27 ALQSGHVHVRQ

-68 TKMLEID
+68 TRMLEID

-88 CPTCALEARDPNDT
+88 CPTCALEACDPNDT
-102 ELLARLQDALNA
+102 ELLAHLQGALNA
-114 SASKTVA
+114 SASKTIA

-160 TLTCGSCSACEHKP
+160 ALTCGPYDTCEHKP

-189 LGLWGST
+189 LGLWDST
-196 MHVELKEVERAAE
+196 MHVELKEVEHAAK

-218 RADRTATHGK
+218 DADG
-228 IAQVDQQIRTACAD
+228 
-242 RAATQ
+242 AAIQ
-247 SAIEQADQQIR
+247 SAIAQADQQIQ
-258 TAGTDN
+258 TAGTAN
-264 AVEQGTATRDEG
+264 AVEQCMTTQDENK
-276 RLDFSDETDAGRTAT
+276 LNFSDETDAGRTAT
-291 QSEVEQVNQLIQSA
+291 QSEIEQVDQQIQSA
-305 GAGKVAE
+305 DAGKVAE
-312 HDTATRDEDRPN
+312 QDTTTRDGDRPN
-324 LSDEASNGEA
+324 LSAEASDDKAAA
-334 TTTDQVNRPL
+334 TGQVDRPL

>member
-1 MSAQVKAVAR
+1 MSAQVKAVTR

-68 TKMLEID
+68 TKMLDID

-102 ELLARLQDALNA
+102 ELLACLQDALNA
-114 SASKTVA
+114 SASKTIA

-147 ALLQLAAWGAREV
+147 ALLQLATWGTREV
-160 TLTCGSCSACEHKP
+160 TLTCGACNACEHKP

-189 LGLWGST
+189 LGLWDST
-196 MHVELKEVERAAE
+196 MHVELKEVGHTAE
-209 PTGLPAQET
+209 PTRLPAQET
-218 RADRTATHGK
+218 DVDGTATQSEIERADQQIQAADTGWAATHGEIAQLGQQLQTACADRTAIQSE
-228 IAQVDQQIRTACAD
+228 IAQVDQQI
-242 RAATQ
+242 Q
-247 SAIEQADQQIR
+247 
-258 TAGTDN
+258 TAGTDKV
-264 AVEQGTATRDEG
+264 AEQSTATRDG
-276 RLDFSDETDAGRTAT
+276 D
-291 QSEVEQVNQLIQSA
+291 
-305 GAGKVAE
+305 GA
-312 HDTATRDEDRPN
+312 N
-324 LSDEASNGEA
+324 LSDEASDGE
-334 TTTDQVNRPL
+334 TTATDQVDRPL

-371 DLGEGPTDS
+371 DLSEGPTDS
-380 RAMARTRLWGH
+380 QAMAHTRLWGH

-440 TICRAQAIVVEDAV
+440 AICRAQAIVVEDAV

-462 VPERHVMRPVR
+462 VPERHAMHPVR

>member
-1 MSAQVKAVAR
+1 MSAQVKAMAR
-11 RRRDRA
+11 RRRDQA
-17 DEPTATRALQ
+17 DEPTVTRALQ
-27 ALQSDHVHVRQ
+27 ALQSDHVHVCQ

-68 TKMLEID
+68 TKMIDID

-102 ELLARLQDALNA
+102 ELLACLQGALNA
-114 SASKTVA
+114 SASKRVA
-121 IACEK
+121 IVCEK
-126 AGIAQD
+126 AGIAQN
-132 ERAVRLTCLGRIDES
+132 ECTVRLTCLGRIDES
-147 ALLQLAAWGAREV
+147 ALIQLAAWGAREV
-160 TLTCGSCSACEHKP
+160 TLTCGACNACEHKP
-174 GRAVVEEVC
+174 GRTVVEEVC

-189 LGLWGST
+189 LGLWDGT
-196 MHVELKEVERAAE
+196 MHVELKEVGPAAE

-228 IAQVDQQIRTACAD
+228 IAQVDQQIQTACAD
-242 RAATQ
+242 RTATQ
-247 SAIEQADQQIR
+247 SAI
-258 TAGTDN
+258 
-264 AVEQGTATRDEG
+264 
-276 RLDFSDETDAGRTAT
+276 
-291 QSEVEQVNQLIQSA
+291 EQVNQLIQSA

-312 HDTATRDEDRPN
+312 HDTATRDGDRPN
-324 LSDEASNGEA
+324 LSAEASDDKA
-334 TTTDQVNRPL
+334 AATDQVDRPL

-371 DLGEGPTDS
+371 DLGEGPMDS
-380 RAMARTRLWGH
+380 QAMARTRLWGH

-420 DGTFGVDHYAADC
+420 DGTFGIDHYAADC

-440 TICRAQAIVVEDAV
+440 TICRSQAIAVEDAV
-454 PANVLVNA
+454 PANALVNA
-462 VPERHVMRPVR
+462 VPERHAMRPVR
-473 VPKGGVHSIMNSMR
+473 VPKGGAHSIVNSMR

>member
-1 MSAQVKAVAR
+1 MSAQVKAMAR

-17 DEPTATRALQ
+17 DEPTVTRALQ
-27 ALQSDHVHVRQ
+27 ALQSDHVHVCQ

-68 TKMLEID
+68 TKMIDID

-102 ELLARLQDALNA
+102 ELLACLQGALNA
-114 SASKTVA
+114 SASKRVA
-121 IACEK
+121 IVCEK
-126 AGIAQD
+126 AGIAQN
-132 ERAVRLTCLGRIDES
+132 ECTVRLTCLGRIDES
-147 ALLQLAAWGAREV
+147 ALIQLAAWGAREV
-160 TLTCGSCSACEHKP
+160 TLTCGACNACEHKP
-174 GRAVVEEVC
+174 GRTVVEEVC

-189 LGLWGST
+189 LGLWDGT
-196 MHVELKEVERAAE
+196 MHVELKEVGPAAE

-228 IAQVDQQIRTACAD
+228 IAQVDQQIQTACAD
-242 RAATQ
+242 RTATQ
-247 SAIEQADQQIR
+247 SAI
-258 TAGTDN
+258 
-264 AVEQGTATRDEG
+264 
-276 RLDFSDETDAGRTAT
+276 
-291 QSEVEQVNQLIQSA
+291 EQVNQLIQSA
-305 GAGKVAE
+305 DAGKVAE
-312 HDTATRDEDRPN
+312 HDTATRDGGRPN
-324 LSDEASNGEA
+324 LSAEASDDKA
-334 TTTDQVNRPL
+334 AATDQVDRPL

-380 RAMARTRLWGH
+380 QAMARTRLWGH

-420 DGTFGVDHYAADC
+420 DGTFGIDHYAADC

-440 TICRAQAIVVEDAV
+440 TICRSQAIVVEDTV

-462 VPERHVMRPVR
+462 VPERHVMHPVR

>member
-11 RRRDRA
+11 RRRDRT
-17 DEPTATRALQ
+17 DEPSATRALQ

-68 TKMLEID
+68 TRMLEID

-102 ELLARLQDALNA
+102 ELLAHLQGALNA
-114 SASKTVA
+114 SASKTIA

-132 ERAVRLTCLGRIDES
+132 ERTVRLTCLGRIDES

-160 TLTCGSCSACEHKP
+160 ALTCGPCDTCEHKP

-189 LGLWGST
+189 LGLWDST
-196 MHVELKEVERAAE
+196 MHVELKEVGHAAK

-218 RADRTATHGK
+218 DADGTTPQSEIAQVNQQLQSAGTGKAATNGE
-228 IAQVDQQIRTACAD
+228 IAQVDQQI
-242 RAATQ
+242 Q
-247 SAIEQADQQIR
+247 
-258 TAGTDN
+258 TAGTN
-264 AVEQGTATRDEG
+264 KVAEQGTATRDG
-276 RLDFSDETDAGRTAT
+276 D
-291 QSEVEQVNQLIQSA
+291 
-305 GAGKVAE
+305 GA
-312 HDTATRDEDRPN
+312 N

-380 RAMARTRLWGH
+380 QAIARTRLWGH
-391 VVIDTDKCTS
+391 VVIDADKCTS

-440 TICRAQAIVVEDAV
+440 AICRTQAIVVEDAV

-462 VPERHVMRPVR
+462 VPERHAMRPVR

>member
-1 MSAQVKAVAR
+1 MSAQVKAMAR
-11 RRRDRA
+11 RRRDQA
-17 DEPTATRALQ
+17 DEPTVTRALQ
-27 ALQSDHVHVRQ
+27 ALQSDHVHVCQ

-68 TKMLEID
+68 TKMLDID

-102 ELLARLQDALNA
+102 ELLACLQGALNA
-114 SASKTVA
+114 SASKRVA
-121 IACEK
+121 IVCEK
-126 AGIAQD
+126 AGIAQN
-132 ERAVRLTCLGRIDES
+132 ECTVRLTCLGRIDES
-147 ALLQLAAWGAREV
+147 ALIQLAAWGAREV
-160 TLTCGSCSACEHKP
+160 TLTCGACNACEHKP
-174 GRAVVEEVC
+174 GRTVVEEVC

-189 LGLWGST
+189 LGLWDGT
-196 MHVELKEVERAAE
+196 MHVELKEVGPAAE

-228 IAQVDQQIRTACAD
+228 IAQVDQQIQTACAD
-242 RAATQ
+242 RTATQ
-247 SAIEQADQQIR
+247 SAI
-258 TAGTDN
+258 
-264 AVEQGTATRDEG
+264 
-276 RLDFSDETDAGRTAT
+276 
-291 QSEVEQVNQLIQSA
+291 EQVNQLIQSA
-305 GAGKVAE
+305 DAGKVAE
-312 HDTATRDEDRPN
+312 HDTATRDGGRPN
-324 LSDEASNGEA
+324 LSAEASDDKA
-334 TTTDQVNRPL
+334 AATDQVDRPL

-371 DLGEGPTDS
+371 DLGEGPMDS
-380 RAMARTRLWGH
+380 QAMARTRLWGH

-420 DGTFGVDHYAADC
+420 DGTFGIDHYAADC

-440 TICRAQAIVVEDAV
+440 TICRSQAIVVEDTV
-454 PANVLVNA
+454 PENVLVNA
-462 VPERHVMRPVR
+462 VPERHVMHPVR

>member
-1 MSAQVKAVAR
+1 MSAQVKAMAR
-11 RRRDRA
+11 RRRDQA
-17 DEPTATRALQ
+17 DEPTVTRALQ
-27 ALQSDHVHVRQ
+27 ALQSDHVHVCQ

-68 TKMLEID
+68 TKMLDID

-102 ELLARLQDALNA
+102 ELLARLQGALTA
-114 SASKTVA
+114 SASKRVA
-121 IACEK
+121 IVCEK
-126 AGIAQD
+126 AGIAQN
-132 ERAVRLTCLGRIDES
+132 ECTVRLTCLGRIDES
-147 ALLQLAAWGAREV
+147 ALIQLAAWGAREV
-160 TLTCGSCSACEHKP
+160 TLTCGACNACEHKP
-174 GRAVVEEVC
+174 GRTVVEEVC

-189 LGLWGST
+189 LGLWDGT
-196 MHVELKEVERAAE
+196 MHVELKEVGPAAE

-228 IAQVDQQIRTACAD
+228 IAQVDQQIQTACAD
-242 RAATQ
+242 RTATQ
-247 SAIEQADQQIR
+247 SAI
-258 TAGTDN
+258 
-264 AVEQGTATRDEG
+264 
-276 RLDFSDETDAGRTAT
+276 
-291 QSEVEQVNQLIQSA
+291 EQVNQLIQSA
-305 GAGKVAE
+305 DAGKVAE
-312 HDTATRDEDRPN
+312 HDTATRDGGRPN
-324 LSDEASNGEA
+324 LSAEASDDKA
-334 TTTDQVNRPL
+334 AATDQVDRPL

-380 RAMARTRLWGH
+380 QAMARTRLWGH

-420 DGTFGVDHYAADC
+420 DGTFGIDHYAADC

-440 TICRAQAIVVEDAV
+440 TICRSQAIVVEDTV

-462 VPERHVMRPVR
+462 VPERHVMHPVR

>member
-1 MSAQVKAVAR
+1 MSAQVKAMAR
-11 RRRDRA
+11 RRRDQA
-17 DEPTATRALQ
+17 DEPTVTRALQ
-27 ALQSDHVHVRQ
+27 ALQSDHVHVCQ

-68 TKMLEID
+68 TKMIDID

-102 ELLARLQDALNA
+102 ELLACLQGALNA
-114 SASKTVA
+114 SASKRVA
-121 IACEK
+121 IVCEK
-126 AGIAQD
+126 AGIAQN
-132 ERAVRLTCLGRIDES
+132 ECTVRLTCLGRIDES

-160 TLTCGSCSACEHKP
+160 TLTCGACNACEHKP
-174 GRAVVEEVC
+174 GRTVVEEVC

-189 LGLWGST
+189 LGLWDGT
-196 MHVELKEVERAAE
+196 MHVELKEVGPAAE

-228 IAQVDQQIRTACAD
+228 IAQVDQQIQTACAD
-242 RAATQ
+242 RTATQ
-247 SAIEQADQQIR
+247 SAI
-258 TAGTDN
+258 
-264 AVEQGTATRDEG
+264 
-276 RLDFSDETDAGRTAT
+276 
-291 QSEVEQVNQLIQSA
+291 EQVNQLIQSA
-305 GAGKVAE
+305 DAGKVAE
-312 HDTATRDEDRPN
+312 HDTATRDGGRPN
-324 LSDEASNGEA
+324 LSAEASDDKA
-334 TTTDQVNRPL
+334 AATDQVDRPL

-371 DLGEGPTDS
+371 DLGEGPMDS
-380 RAMARTRLWGH
+380 QAMARTRLWGH

-420 DGTFGVDHYAADC
+420 DGTFGIDHYAADC

-440 TICRAQAIVVEDAV
+440 TICRSQAIVVEDTV

-462 VPERHVMRPVR
+462 VPERHVMHPVR
-473 VPKGGVHSIMNSMR
+473 VPKGGMHSIMNSMR

>member
-17 DEPTATRALQ
+17 DEPTVTRALQ
-27 ALQSDHVHVRQ
+27 ALQSDHVHVCQ

-68 TKMLEID
+68 TKMLDID

-102 ELLARLQDALNA
+102 ELLACLQGALNA
-114 SASKTVA
+114 SASKRVA
-121 IACEK
+121 IVCEK
-126 AGIAQD
+126 AGIAQN
-132 ERAVRLTCLGRIDES
+132 ECTVRLTCLGRIDES
-147 ALLQLAAWGAREV
+147 ALIQLAAWGAREV
-160 TLTCGSCSACEHKP
+160 TLTCGACNACEHKP
-174 GRAVVEEVC
+174 GRTVVEEVC

-189 LGLWGST
+189 LGLWDGT
-196 MHVELKEVERAAE
+196 MHVELKEVGPAAE

-228 IAQVDQQIRTACAD
+228 IAQVDQQIQTACAD
-242 RAATQ
+242 RTATQ
-247 SAIEQADQQIR
+247 SAI
-258 TAGTDN
+258 
-264 AVEQGTATRDEG
+264 
-276 RLDFSDETDAGRTAT
+276 
-291 QSEVEQVNQLIQSA
+291 EQVNQLIQSA
-305 GAGKVAE
+305 DAGKVAE
-312 HDTATRDEDRPN
+312 HDTATCDGGRPN
-324 LSDEASNGEA
+324 LSAEASDDKA
-334 TTTDQVNRPL
+334 AATDQVDRPL

-371 DLGEGPTDS
+371 DLGEGPMDS
-380 RAMARTRLWGH
+380 QSMARTRLWGH

-420 DGTFGVDHYAADC
+420 DGTFGIDHYAADC

-440 TICRAQAIVVEDAV
+440 TICRSQAIVVEDTV

-462 VPERHVMRPVR
+462 VPERHVMHPVR

>member
-17 DEPTATRALQ
+17 DEPTVTRALQ
-27 ALQSDHVHVRQ
+27 ALQSDHVHVCQ

-68 TKMLEID
+68 TKMLDID

-102 ELLARLQDALNA
+102 ELLACLQGALNA
-114 SASKTVA
+114 SASKRVA
-121 IACEK
+121 IVCEK
-126 AGIAQD
+126 AGIAQN
-132 ERAVRLTCLGRIDES
+132 ECTVRLTCLGRIDES
-147 ALLQLAAWGAREV
+147 ALIQLAAWGAREV
-160 TLTCGSCSACEHKP
+160 TLTCGACNACEHKP
-174 GRAVVEEVC
+174 GRTVVEEVC

-189 LGLWGST
+189 LGLWDGT
-196 MHVELKEVERAAE
+196 MHVELKEVGPAAE

-228 IAQVDQQIRTACAD
+228 IAQVDQQIQTACAD
-242 RAATQ
+242 RTATQ
-247 SAIEQADQQIR
+247 SAI
-258 TAGTDN
+258 
-264 AVEQGTATRDEG
+264 
-276 RLDFSDETDAGRTAT
+276 
-291 QSEVEQVNQLIQSA
+291 EQVNQLIQSA

-312 HDTATRDEDRPN
+312 HDTATRDGDRSN
-324 LSDEASNGEA
+324 LSAEASDDKA
-334 TTTDQVNRPL
+334 AATDQVDRPL

-380 RAMARTRLWGH
+380 QAMARTRLWGH

-420 DGTFGVDHYAADC
+420 DGTFGIDHYAADC

-440 TICRAQAIVVEDAV
+440 TICRSQAIVVEDTV

-462 VPERHVMRPVR
+462 VPERHVMHPVR

>member
-1 MSAQVKAVAR
+1 MSAQVKAMAR
-11 RRRDRA
+11 RRRDQA
-17 DEPTATRALQ
+17 DEPTVTRALQ
-27 ALQSDHVHVRQ
+27 ALQSDHVHVCQ

-68 TKMLEID
+68 TKMIDID

-102 ELLARLQDALNA
+102 ELLACLQGALTA
-114 SASKTVA
+114 SASKRVA
-121 IACEK
+121 IVCEK
-126 AGIAQD
+126 AGIAQN
-132 ERAVRLTCLGRIDES
+132 ECTVRLTCLGRIDES
-147 ALLQLAAWGAREV
+147 ALIQLAAWGAREV
-160 TLTCGSCSACEHKP
+160 TLTCGACNACEHKP
-174 GRAVVEEVC
+174 GRTVVEEVC

-189 LGLWGST
+189 LGLWDGT
-196 MHVELKEVERAAE
+196 MHVELKEVGPAAE

-228 IAQVDQQIRTACAD
+228 IAQVDQQIQTACAD
-242 RAATQ
+242 RTATQ
-247 SAIEQADQQIR
+247 SAI
-258 TAGTDN
+258 
-264 AVEQGTATRDEG
+264 
-276 RLDFSDETDAGRTAT
+276 
-291 QSEVEQVNQLIQSA
+291 EQVNQLIQSA
-305 GAGKVAE
+305 DAGKVAE
-312 HDTATRDEDRPN
+312 HDTATRDGDRSN
-324 LSDEASNGEA
+324 LSAEASDDKA
-334 TTTDQVNRPL
+334 AATDQVDRPL

-371 DLGEGPTDS
+371 DLGEGPTNS
-380 RAMARTRLWGH
+380 QTMARTRLWGH

-420 DGTFGVDHYAADC
+420 DGTFGIDHYAADC

-440 TICRAQAIVVEDAV
+440 TICRSQAIVVEDTV

-462 VPERHVMRPVR
+462 VPERHVMHPVR

>member
-11 RRRDRA
+11 RRRDRT
-17 DEPTATRALQ
+17 DEPTTTRALQ

-68 TKMLEID
+68 TKMLDID

-114 SASKTVA
+114 SASKTIA
-121 IACEK
+121 ITCEK

-132 ERAVRLTCLGRIDES
+132 ECTVRLTCLGRIDES
-147 ALLQLAAWGAREV
+147 ALLQLAAWEAREV
-160 TLTCGSCSACEHKP
+160 TLTCGPCDVCEHKP

-189 LGLWGST
+189 LGLWDST

-209 PTGLPAQET
+209 QAGLPVQET
-218 RADRTATHGK
+218 DTDGTAAHGEIDQQIQAADTGRAATHGEIAQLDQQLQTACADRTATQSE
-228 IAQVDQQIRTACAD
+228 IAQVDQQIRTAGAG
-242 RAATQ
+242 RAATHGEIAQ
-247 SAIEQADQQIR
+247 LDQQAQ
-258 TAGTDN
+258 TT
-264 AVEQGTATRDEG
+264 
-276 RLDFSDETDAGRTAT
+276 
-291 QSEVEQVNQLIQSA
+291 
-305 GAGKVAE
+305 GAGKVAK
-312 HDTATRDEDRPN
+312 HDTATRDEGG
-324 LSDEASNGEA
+324 LIFSSEAGDDKA
-334 TTTDQVNRPL
+334 AAADQADRPL

-380 RAMARTRLWGH
+380 QAMARTRLWGH

-414 VKFDAP
+414 VKFDTP

>member
-68 TKMLEID
+68 TRMLEID

-121 IACEK
+121 VACEK

-147 ALLQLAAWGAREV
+147 ALLQLAARGAREV
-160 TLTCGSCSACEHKP
+160 TLTCGSCDTCEHKP

-189 LGLWGST
+189 LGLWDST
-196 MHVELKEVERAAE
+196 MHVGIKKVGPATEQAE
-209 PTGLPAQET
+209 LPARET
-218 RADRTATHGK
+218 DADGTTPQSEIAQVNQQLQTADAGRAATHGE
-228 IAQVDQQIRTACAD
+228 IAQLGQQLQTACED

-247 SAIEQADQQIR
+247 SEIEQAD
-258 TAGTDN
+258 
-264 AVEQGTATRDEG
+264 
-276 RLDFSDETDAGRTAT
+276 
-291 QSEVEQVNQLIQSA
+291 QLIQSA
-305 GAGKVAE
+305 GAGRAATHGEIAQVDQQIQTAGTDKAAE

-324 LSDEASNGEA
+324 LSDEASDDKA
-334 TTTDQVNRPL
+334 AATDQVDRPL

-371 DLGEGPTDS
+371 DLSEGPTDS
-380 RAMARTRLWGH
+380 QAMAHTRLWGH

>member
-57 CTSGCISYNEQ
+57 CTSGCINYNEQ
-68 TKMLEID
+68 TRMLEID

-102 ELLARLQDALNA
+102 ELLARLQGALNA
-114 SASKTVA
+114 SAPKTITIV
-121 IACEK
+121 CEK

-132 ERAVRLTCLGRIDES
+132 ERAVRPTCLGRIDES
-147 ALLQLAAWGAREV
+147 TLLQLAAWGACEV
-160 TLTCGSCSACEHKP
+160 TLTCGACNACEHKP

-189 LGLWGST
+189 LGLWDST
-196 MHVELKEVERAAE
+196 MHVELKEVGYAAE
-209 PTGLPAQET
+209 PTGLPA
-218 RADRTATHGK
+218 R
-228 IAQVDQQIRTACAD
+228 
-242 RAATQ
+242 
-247 SAIEQADQQIR
+247 
-258 TAGTDN
+258 
-264 AVEQGTATRDEG
+264 
-276 RLDFSDETDAGRTAT
+276 ETDVDGTAT
-291 QSEVEQVNQLIQSA
+291 QSEIEQVNQLIQSA
-305 GAGKVAE
+305 GTGRAATHGEIAQVDQQIQTAGTDKVAE
-312 HDTATRDEDRPN
+312 QGTATRDGDGAN
-324 LSDEASNGEA
+324 LSDETSDGE
-334 TTTDQVNRPL
+334 TTTTGQADRPL

-380 RAMARTRLWGH
+380 QAMAHTRLWGH

-473 VPKGGVHSIMNSMR
+473 IPKGGVHSIMNSMR

>member
-1 MSAQVKAVAR
+1 MSAQVKAMAR
-11 RRRDRA
+11 RRRDQA
-17 DEPTATRALQ
+17 DEPTVTRALQ

-68 TKMLEID
+68 TKMLDID

-102 ELLARLQDALNA
+102 ELLACLQGALNA
-114 SASKTVA
+114 SVSKRIA

-126 AGIAQD
+126 AGIPQD
-132 ERAVRLTCLGRIDES
+132 ECTIRLTCLGRIDES
-147 ALLQLAAWGAREV
+147 ALLQLAAWGARDV
-160 TLTCGSCSACEHKP
+160 ALICGPCNACEHKP
-174 GRAVVEEVC
+174 GRAVVKEVC

-189 LGLWGST
+189 LGLWGSA
-196 MHVELKEVERAAE
+196 MHVELKEVGPAAE

-228 IAQVDQQIRTACAD
+228 IAQVDQQIQTACAD
-242 RAATQ
+242 RTATQ
-247 SAIEQADQQIR
+247 SAI
-258 TAGTDN
+258 
-264 AVEQGTATRDEG
+264 
-276 RLDFSDETDAGRTAT
+276 
-291 QSEVEQVNQLIQSA
+291 EQVNQLIQSA
-305 GAGKVAE
+305 GTGKVAE
-312 HDTATRDEDRPN
+312 HDTATRDGDRPN
-324 LSDEASNGEA
+324 LSAEASDDKA
-334 TTTDQVNRPL
+334 AATDQVDRPL
-344 KRLKVMAD
+344 RRLKVMAD

-380 RAMARTRLWGH
+380 QAMARTRLWGH
-391 VVIDTDKCTS
+391 VVINTDKCTS

-414 VKFDAP
+414 VKFDTP
-420 DGTFGVDHYAADC
+420 DGTFGIDHYAADC

-440 TICRAQAIVVEDAV
+440 TICRSQAIVVEDTV

-462 VPERHVMRPVR
+462 VPERHIMRPVR